1 MDRAVTVR
9 LLLVAI
15 LLTGISGI
23 PGLFFPRKS
32 PLGERV
38 SAGLLGTGCLLGLF
52 SAFACLLPNAAASF
66 EAGWP
71 VPGGAFAIRV
81 DALSTVF
88 LAPIFLLSLLRSV
101 YGLEYLSP
109 PAHPPRGPP
118 PPPLLPCPAPPPP
131 PPLPPPP

>member
-38 SAGLLGTGCLLGLF
+38 SAALLGTGCLLGLF
-52 SAFACLLPNAAASF
+52 GAFACLLPNAAASF
-66 EAGWP
+66 EAGLAGP
-71 VPGGAFAIRV
+71 RGGLAGRV
-81 DALSTVF
+81 GAPSAGVLPPVF
-88 LAPIFLLSLLRSV
+88 LLAPVCS
-101 YGLEYLSP
+101 
-109 PAHPPRGPP
+109 
-118 PPPLLPCPAPPPP
+118 
-131 PPLPPPP
+131 